1 MVRHTIEVPLE
12 CCWFYLQIVQECKQ
26 NSWKKIFK
34 KKQKKKKKKKKKKT
48 YFLEIQLKEG
58 TYDLKNKNM

>member
-34 KKQKKKKKKKKKKT
+34 KKQKKKKKQKT
-48 YFLEIQLKEG
+48 YCLEIQLKEG
-58 TYDLKNKNM
+58 TYVLKNKNM

>member
-1 MVRHTIEVPLE
+1 MVGHTIEVSLE
-12 CCWFYLQIVQECKQ
+12 CYWFYLQIVQECKQ

-34 KKQKKKKKKKKKKT
+34 KKQKKKKKKKKT

>member
-1 MVRHTIEVPLE
+1 MLLVLLTN
-12 CCWFYLQIVQECKQ
+12 CTNCKQ

-34 KKQKKKKKKKKKKT
+34 KKTEKKKKKKKKKKKT

>member
-34 KKQKKKKKKKKKKT
+34 KKQKNKKKQKT
-48 YFLEIQLKEG
+48 YCLEIQLKEG

>member
-1 MVRHTIEVPLE
+1 LNVIGSTYKLYRNVNKIAG
-12 CCWFYLQIVQECKQ
+12 
-26 NSWKKIFK
+26 KKYFK
-34 KKQKKKKKKKKKKT
+34 KKQKKKKKKKKT

>member
-12 CCWFYLQIVQECKQ
+12 CCWFYLQIVQEWKQ

-34 KKQKKKKKKKKKKT
+34 KKQKKKKKKKKT